1 VLKKNPKQI
10 VKKRILVC
18 KFFAFASSLIIFEKL
33 SRSSKKYIKNINR
46 KTKFKSILKKEK
58 IRNKN
63 NKINILINKKLK
75 LEFSKVLDIFGVVNL
90 FIGK

>member
-1 VLKKNPKQI
+1 MLT
-10 VKKRILVC
+10 
-18 KFFAFASSLIIFEKL
+18 SSLIIFEKL
-33 SRSSKKYIKNINR
+33 SIKSNKYIKNINT